1 MSLAFA
7 IYQTIAKLS
16 SLIQH
21 PFIYFTILWVGSLD
35 WVQLGGS
42 AAVGRAGLTHESVVS
57 CRVLWGMTGLR

>member
-35 WVQLGGS
+35 WVQRGGS